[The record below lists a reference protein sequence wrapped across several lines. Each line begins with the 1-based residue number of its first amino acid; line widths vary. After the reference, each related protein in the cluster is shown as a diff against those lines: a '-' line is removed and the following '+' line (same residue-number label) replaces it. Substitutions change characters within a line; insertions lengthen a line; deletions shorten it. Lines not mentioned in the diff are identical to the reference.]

1 MQYEESGEMLK
12 YALSVYTGQDEPL
25 LKNLIS
31 WETNL
36 NEILFSFIIFKVFFF
51 LKSKIWR

>member
-12 YALSVYTGQDEPL
+12 YPLSVYTGQDEPL

-36 NEILFSFIIFKVFFF
+36 NEILFSFISKDQNIQDFF
-51 LKSKIWR
+51 S